1 MSLLNDALRKRR
13 QEPVGHRQGPD
24 PPSPVAVSRR
34 RRPRATWLIA
44 VAMAAGGLSAPL
56 WQTAGTQERL
66 PPPLETLENRPFEI
80 SSRTGPAPAGP
91 SAAAIQPSTA
101 MPPSPMTAATAP
113 APPATTKFHQAPK
126 PAPTAAAR
134 PPRPA
139 LSPPTTPAPDD
150 SPFYTKAKALHRQQR
165 FSEAI
170 GFYRQALALSPDHA
184 GCRFN
189 LATAQI
195 ASGAFEEAYPLLKA
209 LAASA
214 PPNPD
219 IQLNLAIAEIG
230 TGRLEA
236 AAASLEMAQAQPGA
250 PQFEIH
256 LHRGVLY
263 SRSGRP
269 QDAIASYRQALALK
283 PGNSSVLFNLALA
296 YDRLAQYPQAL
307 DYYLRSLSAADGLGA
322 EGGNQTRRRIQQ
334 LQAYLSAP
342 AEASPDRHLS
352 SGDSRP
358 PVAGRN

>member
-13 QEPVGHRQGPD
+13 QEPAGHRQGLE
-24 PPSPVAVSRR
+24 PPSPVAVSKR

-66 PPPLETLENRPFEI
+66 PPPLETLENQLFEI
-80 SSRTGPAPAGP
+80 SLRTAPAPAGP
-91 SAAAIQPSTA
+91 SLAA
-101 MPPSPMTAATAP
+101 MPPPSAMSPSPMTAARP
-113 APPATTKFHQAPK
+113 PSPPATTTAPQAPE
-126 PAPTAAAR
+126 PAPAAAAR

-139 LSPPTTPAPDD
+139 LSQPANPPPDD

-170 GFYRQALALSPDHA
+170 AFYRQALTLTPDHA

-219 IQLNLAIAEIG
+219 TLLNLAIAEIG

-236 AAASLEMAQAQPGA
+236 AAASLEMARALPGA

-256 LHRGVLY
+256 FHRGVLY

-269 QDAIASYRQALALK
+269 QAAIASYRQALALK
-283 PGNSSVLFNLALA
+283 PGHSSVLFNLALA
-296 YDRLAQYPQAL
+296 YDRLGQYPQAL

-322 EGGNQTRRRIQQ
+322 EGGDQTRRRIQQ
-334 LQAYLSAP
+334 LQTYLSAP
-342 AEASPDRHLS
+342 AEASPDRRLS

-358 PVAGRN
+358 TVAGRN

>member
-13 QEPVGHRQGPD
+13 QEPAGHRQGLG
-24 PPSPVAVSRR
+24 PPSPVAVSKRR

-66 PPPLETLENRPFEI
+66 PTPLETLENQPFEI

-91 SAAAIQPSTA
+91 SPAA
-101 MPPSPMTAATAP
+101 MPPSRMPAVTPP
-113 APPATTKFHQAPK
+113 APPATTRAPQAPK
-126 PAPTAAAR
+126 PAPAAAAR
-134 PPRPA
+134 PPRPT
-139 LSPPTTPAPDD
+139 LSQPANPAPDD

-170 GFYRQALALSPDHA
+170 AFYRQALTLAPDHA

-219 IQLNLAIAEIG
+219 TLLNLAIAEIG

-236 AAASLEMAQAQPGA
+236 AAASLEMARALPGA

-256 LHRGVLY
+256 FHRGVLY

-269 QDAIASYRQALALK
+269 QAAIASYRQALALK
-283 PGNSSVLFNLALA
+283 PGHSGVLFNLALA

-334 LQAYLSAP
+334 LQTYLSAP
-342 AEASPDRHLS
+342 AKASPDRHLS

>member
-1 MSLLNDALRKRR
+1 
-13 QEPVGHRQGPD
+13 
-24 PPSPVAVSRR
+24 
-34 RRPRATWLIA
+34 
-44 VAMAAGGLSAPL
+44 
-56 WQTAGTQERL
+56 
-66 PPPLETLENRPFEI
+66 
-80 SSRTGPAPAGP
+80 
-91 SAAAIQPSTA
+91 
-101 MPPSPMTAATAP
+101 MTAATPP
-113 APPATTKFHQAPK
+113 APPPATAKVPQAPK
-126 PAPTAAAR
+126 PAPAAAAH

-139 LSPPTTPAPDD
+139 LSQPANPAPDD

-170 GFYRQALALSPDHA
+170 GFYRQALTLNPDHA

-236 AAASLEMAQAQPGA
+236 AAASLEMARALPGA

-256 LHRGVLY
+256 FHRGVLY

-269 QDAIASYRQALALK
+269 QAAIASYRQALALK
-283 PGNSSVLFNLALA
+283 PGHSSVLFNLALA

-334 LQAYLSAP
+334 LQTYLSVP